1 MNYFWK
7 WTDFNSYIQFIFV
20 FVLIGSLITRLLINS
35 VYFIEFL
42 GNFLTF
48 FIQNI
53 FQLFKIQKIQK
64 KDSHLFLQKQ
74 C

>member
-53 FQLFKIQKIQK
+53 FQLFKIQK

>member
-53 FQLFKIQKIQK
+53 FQLFKISNHGQDIKIY
-64 KDSHLFLQKQ
+64 
-74 C
+74 